1 MQTWKPTGFNAD
13 WGRSIPPEN
22 RAERE
27 QICQYILRNPFSEAK
42 VTLEHP
48 KDTVIYR
55 SRLNP
60 KINRNFQIFD
70 PVDFLAVLSQHIPDK
85 GVQMI
90 RY

>member
-1 MQTWKPTGFNAD
+1 MQTWKHTGFNAD

-70 PVDFLAVLSQHIPDK
+70 CRRRFKTRFFAGAKLDRL
-85 GVQMI
+85 
-90 RY
+90 